1 MDAGRFLVSKLI
13 SIGKKSNR
21 YLLVLGLKK
30 AYLTKFYPEIDMA
43 FKRLCDVSGYRSLTE
58 AVSY

>member
-21 YLLVLGLKK
+21 YLLVLGLRK

-43 FKRLCDVSGYRSLTE
+43 FKRLCV
-58 AVSY
+58 